1 MQTLYGIDAA
11 KTSKARHQHLDK
23 CEVSTCDRLGAEKW
37 RGGLRALSM
46 EGPDSLLWPGS
57 VCRGEPG
64 KGGDWRC
71 VKPPLYI
78 PPACSRVWA
87 AVMINAVLTLALISL
102 FDLSSKWKDVH
113 GRALQQ
119 ARPYNQGRRLS
130 GRVMLCINGQ
140 RRRTWLLCKCSRS
153 I

>member
-102 FDLSSKWKDVH
+102 F
-113 GRALQQ
+113 
-119 ARPYNQGRRLS
+119 
-130 GRVMLCINGQ
+130 
-140 RRRTWLLCKCSRS
+140 
-153 I
+153 